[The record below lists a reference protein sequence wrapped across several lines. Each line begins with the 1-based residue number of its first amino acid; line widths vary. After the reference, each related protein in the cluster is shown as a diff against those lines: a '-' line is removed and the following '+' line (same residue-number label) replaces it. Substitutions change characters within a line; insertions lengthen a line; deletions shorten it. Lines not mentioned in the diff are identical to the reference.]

1 MISGRGRI
9 KKVKG
14 IETIKCT
21 DINQKE
27 NGCFRLPNDPTNSP
41 KKLKETKGTRSN
53 VEMEWRLSTLG
64 TGRAWTAGELV
75 PRARDF
81 KLPHTDSGQNSL
93 EYWDYSVELEMLKGP
108 EDLQLAAELG
118 KTLLERN
125 RELESNIKQQNAV
138 IEDQL
143 QEIEYLSKQTAALRE
158 VNDSRLRIYE
168 QLEISIQEL
177 EKNNQRLSAES
188 AADKKKI
195 KNLCSTLESLE
206 ARCDELQRS
215 LEEARSGAQQQQR
228 GRNKRRSLILDEQNL
243 RRSHSCENTPQEE
256 APCTVFQNSEERTA
270 EELEARSKIEEL
282 QDKMKLLQK
291 EKESEIRKKEELEIQ
306 LACMSQE
313 NAVLNDQLMILRE
326 KEVNLRSFDEELASL
341 DDASSGR
348 LCRKCLGNVDET
360 ASNPTI
366 YDLQDSIEDTDVSIE
381 SIHGE
386 CALVRL
392 KNGGYAWGSQESL
405 ASIGQVMSHMGSE
418 GTSPGTEASDAP
430 HNSLLSELDT
440 SYRILI
446 EKYEAL
452 LEAREQQQ
460 QQQQQQQHVNQ
471 DEGLVH
477 PGVDDMSGPMSL
489 VMTDSLH
496 DTSAITLKCQRC
508 HTCTCDMKP
517 GVTRPKSNMEEFS
530 EVETSSSGFSDGES
544 RLSNKSTQT
553 GEEVFSHKEIL
564 EDLTPTIASRC
575 LDLSSPVNPCDKR
588 FQTAPEY
595 KKLFQEIFTVLKQ
608 TVDEKDAKSQ
618 PGKPAKAQQL
628 VEADKNAHNSKT
640 SGVKSEDNESITETS
655 TTIEVTEVTEV
666 KTVKTIVNSEIQ
678 NVANEKKAE
687 VARETPSI
695 EHEDKQKANRE
706 EVRGREE
713 RRPEILDDQHVPE
726 EQRVTHKPPRPDS
739 LDLGGGSRPTS
750 RQKRR
755 SRYRNRLDSYQQHQ
769 QYMGQYQYSHGSSGN
784 ESHPSGHRHH
794 KRERDHSQNH
804 HRNQDDFPTLRT
816 DENEHSKTRI
826 IYNSSRSRCEHHRS
840 RKHRGRSSNRQR
852 HGQHHLSAGQDQQ
865 PGANQNQANSEG
877 EPRGRAAPPK
887 INYPSVE
894 VAKLRKLEM
903 SYAEVL
909 KTSFNRSHYNHRRY

>member
-1 MISGRGRI
+1 MMNGLDRQEPPLLENNVGASAHAHQLARMRV
-9 KKVKG
+9 KVHSP
-14 IETIKCT
+14 TTPLTPVAPCT
-21 DINQKE
+21 PTFIPEVRFGEE
-27 NGCFRLPNDPTNSP
+27 N
-41 KKLKETKGTRSN
+41 
-53 VEMEWRLSTLG
+53 VM
-64 TGRAWTAGELV
+64 
-75 PRARDF
+75 
-81 KLPHTDSGQNSL
+81 
-93 EYWDYSVELEMLKGP
+93 

-125 RELESNIKQQNAV
+125 RELESTIKQQNAV

-177 EKNNQRLSAES
+177 EKNNQRLSAENS
-188 AADKKKI
+188 SDKKKI
-195 KNLCSTLESLE
+195 KDLCSTLESLE

-215 LEEARSGAQQQQR
+215 LEEARSGAQQQGR
-228 GRNKRRSLILDEQNL
+228 GRNKRRSIIMDEQNL
-243 RRSHSCENTPQEE
+243 RRSHSCENTPQ
-256 APCTVFQNSEERTA
+256 NSEDRVA
-270 EELEARSKIEEL
+270 EDLEMRSKLDEL
-282 QDKMKLLQK
+282 QDKMKLIQK
-291 EKESEIRKKEELEIQ
+291 EKESEVRKKEELEIQ

-313 NAVLNDQLMILRE
+313 NAVLHDQLIILRE
-326 KEVNLRSFDEELASL
+326 KEVTLRSFDEELASL
-341 DDASSGR
+341 DDTSSGR

-366 YDLQDSIEDTDVSIE
+366 YDLQDSIEDTDISIE
-381 SIHGE
+381 STHGE

-405 ASIGQVMSHMGSE
+405 ASIGQVMSRMGSE

-460 QQQQQQQHVNQ
+460 HQQQQQQQQNSSTR

-489 VMTDSLH
+489 VMTDSMH
-496 DTSAITLKCQRC
+496 DASSITLKCQRC

-517 GVTRPKSNMEEFS
+517 SVTRPKSNLEEFS

-553 GEEVFSHKEIL
+553 GEEVCLQRDFI
-564 EDLTPTIASRC
+564 EDLTPTVPSRC
-575 LDLSSPVNPCDKR
+575 LDLSSPVNPCDRR
-588 FQTAPEY
+588 FQAAPEY

-608 TVDEKDAKSQ
+608 SVDETETKEK
-618 PGKPAKAQQL
+618 PGKPGKASHQP
-628 VEADKNAHNSKT
+628 ENERPSKKT
-640 SGVKSEDNESITETS
+640 TETKDDES
-655 TTIEVTEVTEV
+655 ELAVEEENINKEEMTKPMSPPEKQVSPQKEKMEV
-666 KTVKTIVNSEIQ
+666 SS
-678 NVANEKKAE
+678 
-687 VARETPSI
+687 ETPHGENKENQDINTQSGPAK
-695 EHEDKQKANRE
+695 EDRSP
-706 EVRGREE
+706 V
-713 RRPEILDDQHVPE
+713 ILDDQKVPE

-739 LDLGGGSRPTS
+739 LDLGNGSRPTS

-755 SRYRNRLDSYQQHQ
+755 SRYRARLDSYQQQQ
-769 QYMGQYQYSHGSSGN
+769 QYGGQYQQTHGNYSNEGN
-784 ESHPSGHRHH
+784 HSVHRHH
-794 KRERDHSQNH
+794 RRERDHSQNH
-804 HRNQDDFPTLRT
+804 HHHHHHHHRQQGNDYPSLRT
-816 DENEHSKTRI
+816 EAENEHNKTRI

-840 RKHRGRSSNRQR
+840 RRSRGRSNNRQR
-852 HGQHHLSAGQDQQ
+852 HNQNNQEQSTSN
-865 PGANQNQANSEG
+865 ANQQNSDSES
-877 EPRGRAAPPK
+877 RGRPAPPK

-909 KTSFNRSHYNHRRY
+909 KSSFNRSHYNHRRY